1 MPEWMW
7 SWWILQWLGL
17 VLMGGG
23 LIAIGLAI
31 TQRVRREH
39 GRRDG
44 GQTEVGIPG
53 NLPPGPGINMAQVR
67 VGGDIGGLVVVIGI
81 LLAFLPVMWGWFLAV
96 GVGAVFV
103 AVALF
108 LWHRHHPW

>member
-1 MPEWMW
+1 MPEWWW

-17 VLMGGG
+17 VLMGCG
-23 LIAIGLAI
+23 LIALGLVV

-39 GRRDG
+39 DRRDG
-44 GQTEVGIPG
+44 VPAEVGIPG
-53 NLPPGPGINMAQVR
+53 NLPPGPGINIAQVR

-81 LLAFLPVMWGWFLAV
+81 FLTCLPVMWGWFLAV

-103 AVALF
+103 AIALF
-108 LWHRHHPW
+108 VWHRYHPW

>member
-1 MPEWMW
+1 MPEWMR
-7 SWWILQWLGL
+7 SLWILQWLGF

-23 LIAIGLAI
+23 LIALGLFL

-39 GRRDG
+39 DRRDG
-44 GQTEVGIPG
+44 VPPAVGIPG
-53 NLPPGPGINMAQVR
+53 NFPQGPGINIAQVR

-81 LLAFLPVMWGWFLAV
+81 FLACLPVMWGWFLAV

-108 LWHRHHPW
+108 LWHRYHPW

>member
-23 LIAIGLAI
+23 LLALGLAI

-39 GRRDG
+39 DRR
-44 GQTEVGIPG
+44 
-53 NLPPGPGINMAQVR
+53 
-67 VGGDIGGLVVVIGI
+67 
-81 LLAFLPVMWGWFLAV
+81 
-96 GVGAVFV
+96 GARP
-103 AVALF
+103 A
-108 LWHRHHPW
+108 